1 MERYINTTPIIG
13 TETNDTNCI
22 SGPGGV
28 LNSPYLQAIIYL
40 MYSGIFLAALLGNGL
55 VCYVVH
61 SSPRMRTVTNLF
73 IVNLAVGDI
82 LMTLFCVPFSFVPTL
97 LLQYWPF
104 GATLCKTFSFSQVAA
119 VLVSAY
125 TLVAISMDRYMAI
138 MWPLKPRLSKRQ
150 AKLVIMI
157 VWLIAVVTAFP
168 SLLVSGLYQP
178 LEIEDI
184 RYKQCDRY
192 LCKELWS
199 EWSDAAHENLY
210 SLTLLLLQY
219 LIPLTVLIFTYTSI
233 AIVVWGKHPPGEA
246 ENTRDVR
253 MARSKRKMIKM
264 MLTVVVVF
272 TVCWL
277 PFNMLLILHDK
288 YQTELQN
295 WQHMPY
301 FWFACHW
308 LAMSH
313 TCYNPV
319 IYCWMNSRFR
329 AGFCAALGRVP
340 NASLRRANTS
350 STYLSV
356 RRKTDHALREDQI

>member
-1 MERYINTTPIIG
+1 MKTGVNITSLSEKEINVT
-13 TETNDTNCI
+13 DCS

-28 LNSPYLQAIIYL
+28 LSSPYLQATIYL

-97 LLQYWPF
+97 SLQYWPF
-104 GATLCKTFSFSQVAA
+104 GATLCKTFSLSQVMS

-125 TLVAISMDRYMAI
+125 TLVAISTDRYMAI
-138 MWPLKPRLSKRQ
+138 MWPLRPRLSKRQ
-150 AKLVIMI
+150 AKLVILA
-157 VWLIAVVTAFP
+157 VWLIALATACP
-168 SLLVSGLYQP
+168 PLMVSDLYQP
-178 LEIEDI
+178 DDPKYQE
-184 RYKQCDRY
+184 CDRY
-192 LCKELWS
+192 VCDEV
-199 EWSDAAHENLY
+199 WSDTEHRRLY

-233 AIVVWGKHPPGEA
+233 AVVVWGKQPPGEA
-246 ENTRDVR
+246 ENSRDVR

-264 MLTVVVVF
+264 MVTVVVVF

-277 PFNMLLILHDK
+277 PFNVFIILKDK
-288 YQTELQN
+288 YQKELEN
-295 WQHMPY
+295 WESIPY
-301 FWFACHW
+301 VWFATHW

-329 AGFCAALGRVP
+329 AGFCTALGRVP
-340 NASLRRANTS
+340 TASLRRANTS

-356 RRKTDHALREDQI
+356 RRKADHGLREDQI